1 VSRFCACGCGCS
13 LEGMRSNA
21 RYASRA
27 CRTRDWKRRRGITGI
42 RYVKASQNGGRSGR
56 QLTQRKAERAVETA
70 LLQQRLEARHGPL
83 NGRAYVLNDY
93 QLAGEVVR
101 EQLPARQRAILA
113 AREQREETT
122 T

>member
-1 VSRFCACGCGCS
+1 
-13 LEGMRSNA
+13 MRSNA

-42 RYVKASQNGGRSGR
+42 RYVKASQNAKSGPSGC
-56 QLTQRKAERAVETA
+56 QVSYKKAETFVRISLSGASPELAAHVLRALRMA
-70 LLQQRLEARHGPL
+70 LP
-83 NGRAYVLNDY
+83 D
-93 QLAGEVVR
+93 
-101 EQLPARQRAILA
+101 RQRALLG